1 MSTNDPRETALD
13 EKALSVGS
21 KDASGGAPAQPSD
34 APDAGEMQREQV
46 RKHWQ
51 EIEATAD
58 ADPQAA
64 LAQAQAL
71 AKQVVEDLALQ
82 PSLARYRLFFARL
95 LA

>member
-1 MSTNDPRETALD
+1 MSTSDPRETAVD

-21 KDASGGAPAQPSD
+21 KDASGGAPAKP
-34 APDAGEMQREQV
+34 AGTPDPGEMQREQV
-46 RKHWQ
+46 RKQWQ
-51 EIEATAD
+51 AIEATAD
-58 ADPQAA
+58 ADPTVA

-95 LA
+95 LV